1 MHDRFKQL
9 RKSLGC
15 TQRLFAEQLGLK
27 QNSIAQIEMGLRNP
41 SNSVINNICKTFGV
55 NEQWLRTGEGEMFL
69 NNPEDEL
76 AERLNL
82 TGFEKLFLTAYMS
95 LPKQQREDF
104 CNGMYDGM
112 IKAIRGVDQQT
123 QPKKEEPW
131 EREARLL
138 EEEAA
143 ALRKGGRKCSALP
156 PTKEA

>member
-1 MHDRFKQL
+1 MHE
-9 RKSLGC
+9 
-15 TQRLFAEQLGLK
+15 RLKTIRQVLGLT
-27 QNSIAQIEMGLRNP
+27 QTEFGAQIGSTQNAITGYETGRRAP
-41 SNSVINNICKTFGV
+41 SKAAINNICKTFRV
-55 NEQWLRTGEGEMFL
+55 NETWLRTGEGEMFL

-82 TGFEKLFLTAYMS
+82 TGFEKLFLKAYMS

-112 IKAIRGVDQQT
+112 IKAIRDVDQQT
-123 QPKKEEPW
+123 QPKKEESW